1 MWIMALRG
9 ELCAMRRKN
18 HLLNIGEVSPG
29 RVMNIQ
35 TQSFNSSIQPV
46 GIVRSYPRKW
56 EIVREDDPTD
66 HVYEVVS
73 GTVCTCKMLREGRR
87 QIAGFYFAGDIFGLE
102 SAKIHSIAAEAI
114 TNAKVRI
121 YKKRTLA
128 ALTSCNLEVAD
139 RLLALTT
146 RELARKQELV
156 LLLSRSAE
164 ERVVGFLI
172 DMVQRASPR
181 EDDLIDLPMS
191 RQDIADYLGLTIET
205 VSRVL
210 WDFERRGAIEI
221 SGRHS
226 IVLRNQ
232 STDGRGETSAELF
245 EGVKGRRPKT
255 EAELQEWLITLE
267 GKAATLFKL
276 TSLSRWGD
284 RARS

>member
-1 MWIMALRG
+1 
-9 ELCAMRRKN
+9 
-18 HLLNIGEVSPG
+18 
-29 RVMNIQ
+29 MNIQ
-35 TQSFNSSIQPV
+35 AQSLAPFFQHRV
-46 GIVRSYPRKW
+46 VKSYARKS
-56 EIVREDDPTD
+56 EIVRQHDPAKYL
-66 HVYEVVS
+66 YEVVS
-73 GTVCTCKMLREGRR
+73 GTACTCKMLREERR

-210 WDFERRGAIEI
+210 WDFEGRGAIEI

-255 EAELQEWLITLE
+255 EAELQEWLVTLE